1 MAVMTLAAVRED
13 HERMHPRLSRIAGI
27 ALLLLGIAVVLW
39 RVFGSPR
46 DWEGD
51 MRWLRSGLML
61 GALGAISLSARL
73 IFPGVKGDAPD
84 ELSEKDDGAA
94 LDERP

>member
-1 MAVMTLAAVRED
+1 MD

-27 ALLLLGIAVVLW
+27 ALLLLGVAVVLW
-39 RVFGSPR
+39 RALGSPR
-46 DWEGD
+46 DWEGG
-51 MRWLRSGLML
+51 MRWLRTGLML

-73 IFPGVKGDAPD
+73 VFPGAKGDAPD
-84 ELSEKDDGAA
+84 EVSEKGDEAA